1 MKTYIK
7 AISYYLPEK
16 IINNEELVKDFPDW
30 SVDKIASKIGIN
42 ERHIANDEE
51 TSTDLA
57 IKASEKLFNENLH
70 LNKDDID
77 FVILCTQSPDYF
89 LPTSACLIQDRLGLK
104 TNIGAFD
111 FNLGCSGYVYGL
123 AVAKGLL
130 CGGIAKNVLLLTAE
144 TYSKYLHPN
153 DKSSRTIFADAASAS
168 IISNDGFAEIG
179 DFSLGTDGRGANN
192 LIVKSGASRCPLRQ
206 NDLSFDEK
214 GNPISSDHLYMNGT
228 EIFKFTSG
236 AVPELVTDVLMKNQL
251 KKENINLF
259 VFHQAN
265 KFMLEMIRKKLKLE
279 SAQVP
284 YSMIKYGNTS
294 SASIPL
300 TLSLLGNEARNKKI
314 AMCGFGVGL
323 SIGSGYFET
332 GDVFVNEIIEYEGY

>member
-16 IINNEELVKDFPDW
+16 IVTNEELVKDFPDW

-42 ERHIANDEE
+42 ERHIANDGE

-57 IKASEKLFNENLH
+57 IKASEKLFNENLS
-70 LNKDDID
+70 LSKDDID

-89 LPTSACLIQDRLGLK
+89 LPTSSCLIQERLGLK

-144 TYSKYLHPN
+144 TYSKYLHLN

-236 AVPELVTDVLMKNQL
+236 AVPDLVTDVLMKNQL

-265 KFMLEMIRKKLKLE
+265 KFMINYLRKIIGIDKEKFYEYLENVGNTVSSTIPIAIFEARKEKKLK
-279 SAQVP
+279 
-284 YSMIKYGNTS
+284 GNVL
-294 SASIPL
+294 L
-300 TLSLLGNEARNKKI
+300 T
-314 AMCGFGVGL
+314 GFGVGYSWGGVTL
-323 SIGSGYFET
+323 
-332 GDVFVNEIIEYEGY
+332 FVK